1 MAYEILNNA
10 YLCRTVRSTKLY
22 ARPNDI
28 KPSNV
33 IIPEDI
39 TLTTNEECHI
49 NNIRFFKISD
59 IIKGEDNHYIGM
71 WISSQEI
78 EFSKILQEEETP
90 KETRP
95 DDSEDVNEQLVTNV
109 PEVVFYEKSTSGT
122 GLPMELPVGS
132 VLTVDQKV
140 NVTINGFTQTR
151 YHIIDCEDP
160 DGMPLFLVNDMWVRY
175 GSEVHILDESDIIN
189 IPNRPILRSAN
200 RDRDKGRGK
209 NIKNNKNSRNAKQE
223 RLNYLKKNNIN
234 IYTKGGTANNGTTMA
249 STIQNKIAT
258 SSPIVQITTPPI
270 VQNRNYTYPNQ
281 VESVNNFYQD
291 VDVDYGDVNRAIAG
305 YQQGYFATGQSIMGT
320 PIGRM
325 LFVHGMPFQFTH
337 YADRRPGSTKQYGN
351 ASEYYDLTRKGTSIK
366 SGSTKASGADFYGRS
381 YEQEIACNIPIMSV
395 VPGEPQYMSL
405 LTGSFVFPSY
415 KKAKKST
422 GRDFAKFFNNLSDS
436 ELRSAIATVDAGVSN
451 KDLYQYY
458 TMTVNT
464 DEYFA
469 YVNTLCK
476 MSAILMGLSDFEY
489 LGTKCTLVDWGNYN
503 STQSGGQDYNM
514 LEEVI
519 GVDGGVSFAYDP
531 GSSVTDSIGNTL
543 TDSAFTGLIKGISQK
558 AREAGFLFGRWG
570 DDAVDYLSAVDGT
583 DYDSAVNDITGS
595 ALGRIFSGQGII
607 GRAST
612 WIKNSGKGMNIRF
625 PQIWQDSSSNKDYSI
640 EMHFIA
646 PYATNFCKWRYV
658 LVPFFHCFALAAPR
672 IRSTL
677 TMYSTPF
684 LIRAYSKG
692 YFNVEMGMITN
703 LSWRRFGDGGDMVS
717 DDGIPTQIDVT
728 MDFQDMYQSIGMSKI
743 DGAWDILNL
752 SGKGIGKEAGL
763 FFNNT
768 GLMDMLGTMSGVNM
782 NRMNIGERIA
792 LYWNAV
798 FSIGVAGLPGNF
810 KRNITDRI
818 RNTYEKWI
826 TKGV

>member
-49 NNIRFFKISD
+49 NNIRFFKISE
-59 IIKGEDNHYIGM
+59 IVKGEDNHYIGM

-109 PEVVFYEKSTSGT
+109 PEVTFYEKSTSGT

-160 DGMPLFLVNDMWVRY
+160 DGMSLFLVNDMWVRY
-175 GSEVHILDESDIIN
+175 GSEVHILGEDDIIN

-200 RDRDKGRGK
+200 RDRNKGRGK
-209 NIKNNKNSRNAKQE
+209 NTKNNKEPKNERERQRQARLAAQKRAKEQMAKNEQAAMEANFTSGAVLSAVAAAARQTQNRN
-223 RLNYLKKNNIN
+223 NN
-234 IYTKGGTANNGTTMA
+234 A
-249 STIQNKIAT
+249 
-258 SSPIVQITTPPI
+258 TTPPA
-270 VQNRNYTYPNQ
+270 VYQNQTIFN
-281 VESVNNFYQD
+281 D

-366 SGSTKASGADFYGRS
+366 SGSTKAAGADFYGRS

-543 TDSAFTGLIKGISQK
+543 GDSAFTGLIKGISQK

-607 GRAST
+607 GRVST

-818 RNTYEKWI
+818 RNTYERWI
-826 TKGV
+826 TRGV

>member
-49 NNIRFFKISD
+49 NNIRFFKISE
-59 IIKGEDNHYIGM
+59 IVKGEDNHYIGM

-109 PEVVFYEKSTSGT
+109 PEVTFYEKSTSGT

-160 DGMPLFLVNDMWVRY
+160 DGMSLFLVNDMWVRY
-175 GSEVHILDESDIIN
+175 GSEVHILGEDDIIN

-200 RDRDKGRGK
+200 RDR
-209 NIKNNKNSRNAKQE
+209 NNNA
-223 RLNYLKKNNIN
+223 
-234 IYTKGGTANNGTTMA
+234 
-249 STIQNKIAT
+249 
-258 SSPIVQITTPPI
+258 TTPPA
-270 VQNRNYTYPNQ
+270 VYQNQTIFN
-281 VESVNNFYQD
+281 D

-366 SGSTKASGADFYGRS
+366 SGSTKAAGADFYGRS

-543 TDSAFTGLIKGISQK
+543 GDSAFTGLIKGISQK

-607 GRAST
+607 GRVST

-818 RNTYEKWI
+818 RNTYERWI
-826 TKGV
+826 TRGV